1 MHAQLIEQARALK
14 ARTVDLRRR
23 IHRHPE
29 LGLDLP
35 RTREAVL
42 EALAGL
48 ELDIALSE
56 TTSGIVATLHGAR
69 PGPTVLLRGDM
80 DALPLVEETGLEF
93 ASAVAGRMHACGHDA
108 HTAMLASAAHL
119 LSEYRDE
126 FAGAVCFMFQ
136 PGEEGPGGAEPMLAE
151 GLLAAGG
158 PPLAA
163 FALHVAPELPP
174 GVIGCRSGPILAGA
188 DTVAARILGRGGHGS
203 MPHNALDPIPV
214 ACEVVQ
220 AIQTLVTRRFNVFDP
235 VVATVGRIQAG
246 TTSNVI
252 PEIAELDITLRS
264 LSPASRQRLTSGVER
279 LVREIPAAHGLQ
291 VEFSLNTG
299 YPPTVNHASGTAAMA
314 RAARDLFGENGYLE
328 LAAPWMGA
336 EDFSLVLERYPG
348 AFAFIGAAPSGD
360 GPHAPCHSN
369 HMMIDEQALP
379 AGVAMYA
386 LLALQALAEA

>member
-1 MHAQLIEQARALK
+1 
-14 ARTVDLRRR
+14 
-23 IHRHPE
+23 
-29 LGLDLP
+29 
-35 RTREAVL
+35 
-42 EALAGL
+42 
-48 ELDIALSE
+48 
-56 TTSGIVATLHGAR
+56 
-69 PGPTVLLRGDM
+69 
-80 DALPLVEETGLEF
+80 
-93 ASAVAGRMHACGHDA
+93 
-108 HTAMLASAAHL
+108 
-119 LSEYRDE
+119 
-126 FAGAVCFMFQ
+126 
-136 PGEEGPGGAEPMLAE
+136 
-151 GLLAAGG
+151 
-158 PPLAA
+158 
-163 FALHVAPELPP
+163 
-174 GVIGCRSGPILAGA
+174 
-188 DTVAARILGRGGHGS
+188 
-203 MPHNALDPIPV
+203 
-214 ACEVVQ
+214 VVQ

-252 PEIAELDITLRS
+252 PETAELDITLRS
-264 LSPASRQRLTSGVER
+264 LSPASRQRLASGVER
-279 LVREIPAAHGLQ
+279 LLREIPAAHGLQ

-299 YPPTVNHASGTAAMA
+299 YPPTVNHASGAAAVA

>member
-108 HTAMLASAAHL
+108 HTAMPASAAPP
-119 LSEYRDE
+119 LSAYRDQ
-126 FAGAVCFMFQ
+126 FAGAGCFMFQ

-174 GVIGCRSGPILAGA
+174 GGIGCRSGPILAGVE
-188 DTVAARILGRGGHGS
+188 TVAARILGRGGQCPGPPQA
-203 MPHNALDPIPV
+203 PHPL
-214 ACEVVQ
+214 
-220 AIQTLVTRRFNVFDP
+220 
-235 VVATVGRIQAG
+235 
-246 TTSNVI
+246 
-252 PEIAELDITLRS
+252 
-264 LSPASRQRLTSGVER
+264 
-279 LVREIPAAHGLQ
+279 
-291 VEFSLNTG
+291 
-299 YPPTVNHASGTAAMA
+299 
-314 RAARDLFGENGYLE
+314 
-328 LAAPWMGA
+328 
-336 EDFSLVLERYPG
+336 PG
-348 AFAFIGAAPSGD
+348 
-360 GPHAPCHSN
+360 
-369 HMMIDEQALP
+369 
-379 AGVAMYA
+379 
-386 LLALQALAEA
+386 